1 MVFPEEGDAGWHL
14 PFAWRSSQALGGGL
28 AAAGA
33 ETGLLL
39 QAGVMRANPACA
51 CVCLQMP
58 REGECEEFRCG
69 VGCCGCCF
77 SRQQQALMEQLG
89 MMSKRHKV

>member
-1 MVFPEEGDAGWHL
+1 MVFPEEGDAGRHL

-39 QAGVMRANPACA
+39 QAGVMRAKPACA
-51 CVCLQMP
+51 CVCVS
-58 REGECEEFRCG
+58 RCPEKEN
-69 VGCCGCCF
+69 VK
-77 SRQQQALMEQLG
+77 SSVVALVAVVAAFQG
-89 MMSKRHKV
+89 NNRH